1 MQNSMNKTNE
11 EPIEIAPNIFFIGVF
26 DPNIRTFDIIMKTA
40 NGSSYNAYL
49 IKTNEG
55 VVILDGV
62 KLEFQDIFFQKVE
75 KLCTYNEIK
84 YVISHHLEPDHAG
97 SIPELIRRAPQA
109 KVLISPQ
116 ATAMLKAITHNENI
130 DFETVWTNKSLKMGD
145 KTIKFLTTPY
155 LHWPETMSS
164 YVQENKLLFSGDVFG
179 SHYHDRRLFN
189 DLVGD
194 FHYSFKYYYDHIM
207 RPFKSYVLNAIKLYD
222 KLEIDLIATLH
233 GPILRDNP
241 KKYIDYYRKWSQNSY
256 KLSTSG
262 KKTLSIFYLTSYKN
276 TQDMA
281 EAIYEGAESVD
292 GIIANV
298 YDLASIEES
307 NMINILE
314 DSDGIL
320 IGSPT
325 INADAPKP
333 VWELL
338 SCMML
343 LEKKGK
349 LGSAFGS
356 YGWSGEAV
364 DMIIHR
370 LKSLNFRVPPIE
382 NIKIKLIPTEEEL
395 QDCYDFGVEFS
406 HILNGKIIELTMN

>member
-1 MQNSMNKTNE
+1 MYSNK
-11 EPIEIAPNIFFIGVF
+11 PIEIAPNIYFIGSF
-26 DPNIRTFDIIMKTA
+26 DPDIRTFDIIMKTA

-49 IKTNEG
+49 IKTDEG
-55 VVILDGV
+55 VIILDTV
-62 KLEFQDIFFQKVE
+62 KLEFQDEFFKKIE
-75 KLCTYNEIK
+75 SLCSYDEIK

-97 SIPELIRRAPQA
+97 AIPELINRAPRA

-116 ATAMLKAITHNENI
+116 ATPMLKAITRNENI
-130 DFETVWTNKSLKMGD
+130 DFETVWTNKSLTLGD

-164 YVQENKLLFSGDVFG
+164 YVEEDKLLFSGDVFG
-179 SHYHDRRLFN
+179 SHYHDRRLFD

-194 FHYSFKYYYDHIM
+194 FFYAFKYYYDHIM
-207 RPFKSYVLNAIKLYD
+207 RPFKSYALNAIKLYD
-222 KLEIDLIATLH
+222 KLEIDMIATLH

-241 KKYIDYYRKWSQNSY
+241 KQYIDYYRKWSQDNY
-256 KLSTSG
+256 KDSAHG
-262 KKTLSIFYLTSYKN
+262 KKILSIFYLTSYKN
-276 TQDMA
+276 TKDMA
-281 EAIYEGAESVD
+281 EAIFEGAESVD

-298 YDLASIEES
+298 YDLASLEES

-314 DSDGIL
+314 ESDGVL
-320 IGSPT
+320 IGTPT

-333 VWELL
+333 VWDLL

-349 LGSAFGS
+349 TGGAFGS

-364 DMIIHR
+364 DMILHR
-370 LKSLNFRVPPIE
+370 LKSLSFRVPPMDSL
-382 NIKIKLIPTEEEL
+382 KIKLIPTAEEL
-395 QDCYDFGVEFS
+395 AQCYDYGVEFGE
-406 HILNGKIIELTMN
+406 IINGKMLEMTMN

>member
-1 MQNSMNKTNE
+1 MRNTQN
-11 EPIEIAPNIFFIGVF
+11 EPIEIAPNIYFIGAF
-26 DPNIRTFDIIMKTA
+26 DPDIRTFDIIMKTA

-49 IKTNEG
+49 IKTDEG
-55 VVILDGV
+55 VVIIDTV
-62 KLEFQDIFFQKVE
+62 KEEFKKDFFEKVE
-75 KLCTYNEIK
+75 KLCSYDEIK

-97 SIPELIRRAPQA
+97 AIPELIEKAPQA

-116 ATAMLKAITHNENI
+116 ATAMLKAITHKDNI
-130 DFETVWTNKSLKMGD
+130 DFETVWTNKSIKLGD
-145 KTIKFLTTPY
+145 KTIRFLTTPY

-164 YVQENKLLFSGDVFG
+164 YVEEDKLLFSGDVFG
-179 SHYHDRRLFN
+179 SHYYDKRLFD

-194 FHYSFKYYYDHIM
+194 FFYSFKYYYDHIM
-207 RPFKSYVLNAIKLYD
+207 RPFKSYALNAIKLYD
-222 KLEIDLIATLH
+222 RFEIDIIATLH

-241 KKYIDYYRKWSQNSY
+241 KKYIDYYRKWSQDDY
-256 KLSTSG
+256 KVISNG
-262 KKTLSIFYLTSYKN
+262 KKILSIFYLTSYKN

-292 GIIANV
+292 GIITNV

-314 DSDGIL
+314 ESDGIL
-320 IGSPT
+320 IGTPT

-333 VWELL
+333 VWDLL

-343 LEKKGK
+343 LEKRGK
-349 LGSAFGS
+349 VGGAFGS

-364 DMIIHR
+364 DMITHR
-370 LKSLNFRVPPIE
+370 LKSLNFRVPPLE
-382 NIKIKLIPTEEEL
+382 SMKIKLIPTKEEL
-395 QDCYDFGVEFS
+395 KDCYNFGVEFAEV
-406 HILNGKIIELTMN
+406 INGKMIEMTMN

>member
-1 MQNSMNKTNE
+1 MENIDNK
-11 EPIEIAPNIFFIGVF
+11 PIQIAPNIYFIGAF
-26 DPNIRTFDIIMKTA
+26 DPDIRTFDIIMKTA

-49 IKTNEG
+49 IKTDEG
-55 VVILDGV
+55 VIIVDTV
-62 KLEFQDIFFQKVE
+62 KLEFQEQFFKRIEQ
-75 KLCTYNEIK
+75 LCSYDEIK
-84 YVISHHLEPDHAG
+84 YVIAHHLEPDHAG
-97 SIPELIRRAPQA
+97 AIPKLIDRAPQA

-116 ATAMLKAITHNENI
+116 ATAMLKAITHKDNI
-130 DFETVWTNKSLKMGD
+130 DFETVWTNKSLKLGD
-145 KTIKFLTTPY
+145 KTIRFLTTPY

-164 YVQENKLLFSGDVFG
+164 YVQEDKLLFSGDVFG
-179 SHYHDRRLFN
+179 SHYYDKRLFN

-194 FHYSFKYYYDHIM
+194 FFYAFKYYYDHIM
-207 RPFKSYVLNAIKLYD
+207 RPFKSYVLNAIRLYE
-222 KLEIDLIATLH
+222 KYEIDIIATLH

-241 KKYIDYYRKWSQNSY
+241 KKYIDYYKKWSQSNY
-256 KLSTSG
+256 KLISNG
-262 KKTLSIFYLTSYKN
+262 KKVLSIFYLTSYKN

-292 GIIANV
+292 GIVANV

-314 DSDGIL
+314 ESDGIL
-320 IGSPT
+320 IGAPT

-343 LEKKGK
+343 LEKRGK
-349 LGSAFGS
+349 VGGAFGS

-370 LKSLNFRVPPIE
+370 LKSLNFRVPPLQSM
-382 NIKIKLIPTEEEL
+382 KIKLIPTEEEL
-395 QDCYDFGVEFS
+395 KDCYNFGVEFS
-406 HILNGKIIELTMN
+406 EILNGKMVEMTMN